1 MINADLGIAL
11 DRIERRTSPIAPAT
25 DNGELDALSAQERE
39 TLFRDLVSS
48 YGRALHYFVLR
59 HVGNETDAADIAQ
72 QAFAEASLSI
82 KSFRGESGVSTWIF
96 GIATN
101 LARNYLNRAPHRRYV
116 FESPDVLN
124 EHKGPDNDPC
134 DQLER
139 QQTIGA
145 LSAAIDKLPPN
156 MSNALML
163 VSMDGLSYEEAARR
177 LGIPLGTVRSRV
189 SRARAFIREHMQQ
202 AGCATGF

>member
-1 MINADLGIAL
+1 MINADIGIVL
-11 DRIERRTSPIAPAT
+11 DTIERGTPLIAPAPKKREP
-25 DNGELDALSAQERE
+25 DELSVEERE
-39 TLFRDLVSS
+39 KLFRDLVSG

-59 HVGNETDAADIAQ
+59 HVGNETEAADIAQ
-72 QAFAEASLSI
+72 QALAEAAISI
-82 KSFRGESGVSTWIF
+82 KSFRGESGVSTWVF

-116 FESPDVLN
+116 FESPDVLD
-124 EHKGPDNDPC
+124 EHKAPDNDPC

-139 QQTIGA
+139 QQTIAA

-156 MSNALML
+156 MSSALML
-163 VSMDGLSYEEAARR
+163 VAMDGLSYEEAAQR

-189 SRARAFIREHMQQ
+189 SRARALIREQLRK
-202 AGCATGF
+202 AGCGIGF